1 MDPLGAALVCLCC
14 AVTVAASARRSPPA
28 PPRYSV
34 REEEPPGTLVGNL
47 ARDLGLTAE
56 QFRARR
62 FRALRG
68 TNGSDYLA
76 VSADS
81 GEVWVRRR
89 LDREAACR
97 RASAGSGCSLLLGAV
112 LERPAELVRVVVDV
126 LDVNDHAPRFPAESA
141 LLEVAE
147 SAAVGTRFALDGA
160 RDPDAGAN
168 ALRGYA
174 MEPDDG
180 AFALET
186 RDGGGGALS
195 PVLVVRRALDRERRA
210 AHEYVLTALDGG
222 RPPLSGTVLLTVRLL
237 DTNDNAPAFER
248 PVYRALVPEDAPAGT
263 LVARLHAWDPDDGA
277 NGEVEY
283 AAMLGAHE
291 TARDLFAVDS
301 RSGLVTLVGALDHEE
316 ADSHEM
322 HVRARDRG
330 PDSVPA
336 YATVLV
342 RVLDVNDNAPV
353 VRLLGPT
360 GDAAADSAAAVVVVS
375 RGASPGHVVAFVHV
389 RDRDSGA
396 NGRVTC
402 TLEGASAAGPGAAPP
417 FALRAWDGGEVYA
430 LATATRLDRGATAAA
445 EYNLTVVARDDG
457 APPLVSVKTFTVR
470 VTDTRP
476 EGRLP
481 DDDGGDDDGD
491 GDDAFATPFVTDARP
506 EGRLLDDSDG
516 DDGDDGDGAFAT
528 PFVAVVALAAAS
540 CVLNVAAVAVVLRC
554 KRENK
559 ELRTYHCGAAARAR
573 TPARDEPGAAARSG
587 GEAASATAP
596 NAYEDKSF
604 LPSEAAGA
612 ATPALGKPPRRHP
625 LRRVPGRHDLTQR
638 PCCFLEPNNRLQ
650 QQSSRRRH
658 LLQVTAL
665 GRSSPCRTPNLNG
678 VEGRPG
684 GDGGGACREG
694 VDVAVATDDGQ
705 RPRGRPPPRP
715 PTLSTIGEEDSEHG
729 APTPSAGR
737 RHQPVN
743 INGVSVSHGPGAA
756 NGAEGSRFLVLF

>member
-14 AVTVAASARRSPPA
+14 AVTAAASARRSPPA

-76 VSADS
+76 VSAD
-81 GEVWVRRR
+81 GGDVRVSRR

-97 RASAGSGCSLLLGAV
+97 RASAAGSGCSLLLGAV

-126 LDVNDHAPRFPAESA
+126 LDVNDHAPCFPAESA

-210 AHEYVLTALDGG
+210 THEYVLTALDGG

-237 DTNDNAPAFER
+237 DANDNAPAFER

-263 LVARLHAWDPDDGA
+263 LVARLHASDPDEGA

-283 AAMLGAHE
+283 AAMLGARE

-353 VRLLGPT
+353 VRLSARPG
-360 GDAAADSAAAVVVVS
+360 DSAAAVVGVS
-375 RGASPGHVVAFVHV
+375 RGASPGHVVAFVRI

-402 TLEGASAAGPGAAPP
+402 TLEGASAAGPGVAPP
-417 FALRAWDGGEVYA
+417 FALRAGRGGEVYA
-430 LATATRLDRGATAAA
+430 LATATRLDRGATATA

-457 APPLVSVKTFTVR
+457 APPLVSVKTLTVR
-470 VTDTRP
+470 
-476 EGRLP
+476 
-481 DDDGGDDDGD
+481 
-491 GDDAFATPFVTDARP
+491 VTDARP
-506 EGRLLDDSDG
+506 EGRLLDDGDNG
-516 DDGDDGDGAFAT
+516 DDGGDGDNGFAT
-528 PFVAVVALAAAS
+528 PFVAVMALAAAS

-559 ELRTYHCGAAARAR
+559 ELRTYRCGAAARAR

-612 ATPALGKPPRRHP
+612 ANA
-625 LRRVPGRHDLTQR
+625 
-638 PCCFLEPNNRLQ
+638 
-650 QQSSRRRH
+650 
-658 LLQVTAL
+658 
-665 GRSSPCRTPNLNG
+665 
-678 VEGRPG
+678 
-684 GDGGGACREG
+684 GA
-694 VDVAVATDDGQ
+694 
-705 RPRGRPPPRP
+705 
-715 PTLSTIGEEDSEHG
+715 
-729 APTPSAGR
+729 
-737 RHQPVN
+737 
-743 INGVSVSHGPGAA
+743 
-756 NGAEGSRFLVLF
+756 

>member
-650 QQSSRRRH
+650 QQSS
-658 LLQVTAL
+658 
-665 GRSSPCRTPNLNG
+665 
-678 VEGRPG
+678 
-684 GDGGGACREG
+684 
-694 VDVAVATDDGQ
+694 
-705 RPRGRPPPRP
+705 
-715 PTLSTIGEEDSEHG
+715 
-729 APTPSAGR
+729 
-737 RHQPVN
+737 
-743 INGVSVSHGPGAA
+743 
-756 NGAEGSRFLVLF
+756 